1 VNRARL
7 QAVGERNGVALV
19 ALGAVLFSTGPV
31 MIAAADAPG
40 PVLSFWR
47 LWIGAAVL
55 AVAFAV
61 HGRISGRWP
70 SKVGWSWA
78 ARCGVAFAAHQLAL
92 MVAIKRTSVVDVALM
107 QVLAPVVIAVLA
119 VRLFDEHPGIR
130 FRTWSAVALA
140 GAVVV
145 VLGGSGGPA
154 GDPLGMALAGVN
166 VVFYALY
173 FVWSKQGRDEID
185 VVPFLFGAV
194 LTAAVLVSG
203 YVVVS
208 AEPVAAARWPD
219 LLAAAGVAIGPGAV
233 GHFVTTWPLRH
244 VPANVPPLLQLCIPF
259 LAGAMAWLFVDQAI
273 TLAHL
278 LGGITTIIGVAGAM
292 RSPAG
297 RRMVARED
305 AVLVAGSS

>member
-1 VNRARL
+1 MNTARL

-31 MIAAADAPG
+31 LIAGADAPG

-55 AVAFAV
+55 GVLFVV
-61 HGRISGRWP
+61 HGRLSGRWP
-70 SKVGWSWA
+70 SRVGWSWA
-78 ARCGVAFAAHQLAL
+78 VRCGVAFAAHQLAL

-119 VRLFDEHPGIR
+119 VRLFDEHPGLR
-130 FRTWSAVALA
+130 FRAWSAVALA

-145 VLGGSGGPA
+145 VLGGAGGTE
-154 GDPLGMALAGVN
+154 GDGVGMALAALN
-166 VVFYALY
+166 VVFYAVY
-173 FVWSKQGRDEID
+173 FVWSKQGRGDID

-194 LTAAVLVSG
+194 VTSAVLVSAFAL
-203 YVVVS
+203 VT
-208 AEPVAAARWPD
+208 AQPVGEATGAD
-219 LLAAAGVAIGPGAV
+219 LLAAAAVAIGPGAL
-233 GHFVTTWPLRH
+233 GHFVTTWPLRF

-259 LAGAMAWLFVDQAI
+259 LAGALAWLFVDQSI

-278 LGGITTIIGVAGAM
+278 VGGVTTIVGVAGAI
-292 RSPAG
+292 RSPSG
-297 RRMVARED
+297 RRMVRAEE